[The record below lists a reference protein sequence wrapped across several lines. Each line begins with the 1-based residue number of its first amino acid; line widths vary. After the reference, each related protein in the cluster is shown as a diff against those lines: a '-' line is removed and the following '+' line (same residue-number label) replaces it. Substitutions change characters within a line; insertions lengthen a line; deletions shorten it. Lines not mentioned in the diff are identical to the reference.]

1 MGTKSDL
8 ELARNL
14 GSSVK
19 HIKKATAAFNAS
31 DILLYLAEESSLAG
45 LASSSVVGGGGSHA
59 ASIAKEAISE
69 ECALLRDLVPLS
81 VQADSH
87 AFPPEVCV
95 ECVLAHSLLIQLPP
109 NARPIGRP
117 IRPCELT

>member
-45 LASSSVVGGGGSHA
+45 LASSSVVDGGGSHA
-59 ASIAKEAISE
+59 ASIAKEAISK

-87 AFPPEVCV
+87 GISTGSV
-95 ECVLAHSLLIQLPP
+95 
-109 NARPIGRP
+109 
-117 IRPCELT
+117 